1 MNKHYLQSQ
10 FKSTGTAYLLLLFL
24 FGSHFIYLNRW
35 GLQILFWV
43 TIYGFGI
50 WLILELFLIPGR
62 VAKHNAMLAKQIEK
76 IEEKENLKNLQSIK
90 AINN

>member
-43 TIYGFGI
+43 TLYGFGI
-50 WLILELFLIPGR
+50 WLIIEIFLVPTR
-62 VAKHNAMLAKQIEK
+62 VNKHNAILAKKIEDIEK
-76 IEEKENLKNLQSIK
+76 SENLKNLQSIK
-90 AINN
+90 AISN